1 MQQVLV
7 VDGAELESPL
17 KELGYAGE
25 QGPATTAALAATPR
39 RPLGV
44 ALTVS
49 HGSRAHCGRPNL
61 RTAATYRIVAHVQ
74 DWMQRVSSHALIQAA
89 GTHAKLGSR

>member
-7 VDGAELESPL
+7 VDGAELESQL

-25 QGPATTAALAATPR
+25 QATTAALAATPR

-44 ALTVS
+44 TLTVS
-49 HGSRAHCGRPNL
+49 HGSRARCGRPKL
-61 RTAATYRIVAHVQ
+61 RTAATQ
-74 DWMQRVSSHALIQAA
+74 
-89 GTHAKLGSR
+89 

>member
-25 QGPATTAALAATPR
+25 QGPPTTAALAATPR

-44 ALTVS
+44 TLTVS
-49 HGSRAHCGRPNL
+49 HGSRTHCGRPNL
-61 RTAATYRIVAHVQ
+61 CTAATH
-74 DWMQRVSSHALIQAA
+74 
-89 GTHAKLGSR
+89 

>member
-7 VDGAELESPL
+7 VDGAELESQL

-25 QGPATTAALAATPR
+25 QGPAVTAALAATPR

-44 ALTVS
+44 TLTVS
-49 HGSRAHCGRPNL
+49 HGSRACCGCPNL
-61 RTAATYRIVAHVQ
+61 RTVATQ
-74 DWMQRVSSHALIQAA
+74 
-89 GTHAKLGSR
+89 